1 MTHII
6 FREPE
11 TCCRKASNGR
21 KIVHGILEI
30 AMTVPPDATATVYIA
45 ANTAQGVT
53 EHRLPITRSKHVKV
67 IGTEALR
74 IVVRSDR
81 GNIFLL

>member
-1 MTHII
+1 MPNII

-11 TCCRKASNGR
+11 TCCRKASNGW

-30 AMTVPPDATATVYIA
+30 NVTVPPNATATVYIP

-53 EHRLPITRSKHVKV
+53 EHRLPITQSKDVKV
-67 IGTEALR
+67 IGTAA
-74 IVVRSDR
+74 
-81 GNIFLL
+81 